1 MELTVI
7 VMMLSLVIGLVVAL
21 ARLSRLKTLRTVAT
35 FYVEVIRGTPCM
47 LQLFYIY
54 FVLPAFG
61 IKIGPFAAGVVGLT
75 VNYAAYL
82 SEVYRAGIQAVAKG
96 QVEAALSLGMSRAK
110 MMRLVILPQA
120 IRIVVPP
127 LGNYFISLFKDTAL
141 ASTITVK
148 ELIFSGQ
155 IIAATNFQYFTIFT
169 IAGMIYLGAV
179 LSRIARRAV
188 PRAADAHRVPAPRAG
203 ASERRPGGDVVIRLD
218 RVNKSFGRL
227 HVLRDVSLTV
237 EKGEVVCIIGPSG
250 AGSRR
255 CCAASTISKG
265 STAGQSTWRSEP
277 VYRYSKNGKIVVD
290 AERRVEELRSEV
302 GMVFQSFNLFPHL
315 TAIENVMLAPV
326 HVRREPRED
335 ARRKARHSWRRLG
348 FRTRWTPIPRS

>member
-1 MELTVI
+1 MFENLFSLFNFRDAGNYLPDLLRGALISVELTI
-7 VMMLSLVIGLVVAL
+7 SVMALSLVFGLIVAL
-21 ARLSRLKTLRTVAT
+21 ARLSRLRALRTVAT

-61 IKIGPFAAGVVGLT
+61 IKIGPFATGVIGLT

-96 QVEAALSLGMSRAK
+96 QVEAALSLGMSRTK

-120 IRIVVPP
+120 LRIVVPP

-169 IAGMIYLGAV
+169 IAGMIYLALSYPGSLGVQYLERRMRIGYRRRQPAAV
-179 LSRIARRAV
+179 LRG
-188 PRAADAHRVPAPRAG
+188 AAQG
-203 ASERRPGGDVVIRLD
+203 A
-218 RVNKSFGRL
+218 
-227 HVLRDVSLTV
+227 
-237 EKGEVVCIIGPSG
+237 
-250 AGSRR
+250 A
-255 CCAASTISKG
+255 
-265 STAGQSTWRSEP
+265 
-277 VYRYSKNGKIVVD
+277 
-290 AERRVEELRSEV
+290 
-302 GMVFQSFNLFPHL
+302 
-315 TAIENVMLAPV
+315 
-326 HVRREPRED
+326 
-335 ARRKARHSWRRLG
+335 
-348 FRTRWTPIPRS
+348 

>member
-1 MELTVI
+1 MFDNLLSLFNFRDAGSYLPDLLRGALISVELTLS
-7 VMMLSLVIGLVVAL
+7 VMALSLVLGLVVAL
-21 ARLSRLKTLRTVAT
+21 ARLSRITPLRTVAT
-35 FYVEVIRGTPCM
+35 VYVEVIRGTPCM

-61 IKIGPFAAGVVGLT
+61 VKVGPFAAGVVGLT

-120 IRIVVPP
+120 LRIVVPP

-169 IAGMIYLGAV
+169 IAGIIYLA
-179 LSRIARRAV
+179 LSYPGSLGV
-188 PRAADAHRVPAPRAG
+188 QYL
-203 ASERRPGGDVVIRLD
+203 ERRMRIGYRRRPPV
-218 RVNKSFGRL
+218 FGS
-227 HVLRDVSLTV
+227 VTQ
-237 EKGEVVCIIGPSG
+237 G
-250 AGSRR
+250 A
-255 CCAASTISKG
+255 A
-265 STAGQSTWRSEP
+265 
-277 VYRYSKNGKIVVD
+277 
-290 AERRVEELRSEV
+290 
-302 GMVFQSFNLFPHL
+302 
-315 TAIENVMLAPV
+315 
-326 HVRREPRED
+326 
-335 ARRKARHSWRRLG
+335 
-348 FRTRWTPIPRS
+348 

>member
-1 MELTVI
+1 MFSNLFSLFNFRDAGSYLPDLLRGALISVELTLS
-7 VMMLSLVIGLVVAL
+7 VMALSLVFGLVVAL
-21 ARLSRLKTLRTVAT
+21 ARLSRFKPVRVAAT

-61 IKIGPFAAGVVGLT
+61 IRVGPFAAGVVGLT

-120 IRIVVPP
+120 LRIVVPP

-169 IAGMIYLGAV
+169 IAGMIYLA
-179 LSRIARRAV
+179 LSYPGSLGV
-188 PRAADAHRVPAPRAG
+188 QYL
-203 ASERRPGGDVVIRLD
+203 ERRMRIGYRRRQP
-218 RVNKSFGRL
+218 
-227 HVLRDVSLTV
+227 VLRTAAQ
-237 EKGEVVCIIGPSG
+237 G
-250 AGSRR
+250 ALS
-255 CCAASTISKG
+255 
-265 STAGQSTWRSEP
+265 
-277 VYRYSKNGKIVVD
+277 
-290 AERRVEELRSEV
+290 
-302 GMVFQSFNLFPHL
+302 
-315 TAIENVMLAPV
+315 
-326 HVRREPRED
+326 
-335 ARRKARHSWRRLG
+335 
-348 FRTRWTPIPRS
+348 